1 MYAKPDSTTMKSRVA
16 RAGDAMD
23 AALKSLSYPVDGHD
37 VSRNGAGGQDPGQG
51 LTGMRN
57 DNRPVDDGRPA
68 AVERAPEPASATRVP
83 DGIETGRPSRA
94 EAEAAV
100 RTLLRWAGDDPNRE
114 GLRDTPAR
122 VTKAFGQLF
131 GGYEMDAEALLA
143 RVFEEVEGYSDIVL
157 VRDIPFYSHC
167 EHHMVPFMG
176 LAHIAYYPTRGVVG
190 LSKLARVVD
199 TFARRLQTQETM
211 TAQVADVIE
220 SILKPRGVAVMVEAE
235 HLCMAMRGVQKAGV
249 STITSQFR
257 GVFKDDASEQVR
269 FLTLVRGGT
278 K

>member
-23 AALKSLSYPVDGHD
+23 AALKSLSYRGEGNGLDRGGVDGRD
-37 VSRNGAGGQDPGQG
+37 LGQS

-68 AVERAPEPASATRVP
+68 AVDIAPEPASATRVP
-83 DGIETGRPSRA
+83 DGIETGRPSRS

-211 TAQVADVIE
+211 TAQIADVIE

-269 FLTLVRGGT
+269 FLTLVRGGA